1 MKKSLPEKNTMPRAE
16 NLWPPRR
23 IIFTVLFTA
32 VSIGINYLGSYL
44 AGLIAFPLYLDS
56 VMTMAVT
63 ALCGLVPGLICAF
76 FSNLLLCIFAH
87 TGIFFVTCHFST
99 AIIAHFIFQ
108 HERKK
113 RSKINALPDSTSIFS
128 DKNLLSADSFM
139 WAGFLSA
146 ISNSIIG
153 DTISTFRYGAN
164 TSIPQVDNAVQ
175 GIYVVIRS
183 LPVAAYIGGTITNFV
198 DKLVCAIVCLFVYR
212 LLKKFL

>member
-1 MKKSLPEKNTMPRAE
+1 MSGNLINSRLPDKNWTSP
-16 NLWPPRR
+16 R

-32 VSIGINYLGSYL
+32 ISIGINYLGSFL

-56 VMTMAVT
+56 VMTIAVT

-76 FSNLLLCIFAH
+76 GSNLLLSIFAH
-87 TGIFFVTCHFST
+87 TGIFFSACHLST
-99 AIIAHFIFQ
+99 ALITWMVFRT
-108 HERKK
+108 ERKNHPNEK
-113 RSKINALPDSTSIFS
+113 
-128 DKNLLSADSFM
+128 LLSADSFM
-139 WAGFLSA
+139 WAGFLAA

-153 DTISTFRYGAN
+153 DTISTFVYGAN

-198 DKLVCAIVCLFVYR
+198 DKLVSATICLFIYR
-212 LLKKFL
+212 SVKIIQVKHS

>member
-1 MKKSLPEKNTMPRAE
+1 MSE
-16 NLWPPRR
+16 NLTDKLTSKKWPFRK

-32 VSIGINYLGSYL
+32 ISIGINYLGSFL

-56 VMTMAVT
+56 VMTIAVT

-76 FSNLLLCIFAH
+76 CSNLLLSIFAH
-87 TGIFFVTCHFST
+87 TGIFFSACHLST
-99 AIIAHFIFQ
+99 ALIAWLVFRT
-108 HERKK
+108 ERKNHPNEK
-113 RSKINALPDSTSIFS
+113 
-128 DKNLLSADSFM
+128 LLSADSFM
-139 WAGFLSA
+139 WAGFLAA

-153 DTISTFRYGAN
+153 DTISTFVYGAN

-198 DKLVCAIVCLFVYR
+198 DKLVCAMICLFIYR
-212 LLKKFL
+212 GIKKIQVKHS

>member
-1 MKKSLPEKNTMPRAE
+1 MSE
-16 NLWPPRR
+16 NLTDKLTSKKWTSRR

-32 VSIGINYLGSYL
+32 ISIGINYLGSFL

-56 VMTMAVT
+56 VMTIAVT

-76 FSNLLLCIFAH
+76 GSNLLLFIFAH
-87 TGIFFVTCHFST
+87 TGIFFSACHLST
-99 AIIAHFIFQ
+99 ALIAWMVFRT
-108 HERKK
+108 ERKNHPNEK
-113 RSKINALPDSTSIFS
+113 
-128 DKNLLSADSFM
+128 LLSADSLM
-139 WAGFLSA
+139 WAGFLGA

-153 DTISTFRYGAN
+153 DTISTFVYGAN

-198 DKLVCAIVCLFVYR
+198 DKLVSATVCLFIYR
-212 LLKKFL
+212 GIKKIQVKHS

>member
-1 MKKSLPEKNTMPRAE
+1 MSE
-16 NLWPPRR
+16 NLTDKLTSKKWTSRR

-32 VSIGINYLGSYL
+32 ISIGINYLGSFL

-56 VMTMAVT
+56 VMTIAVT

-76 FSNLLLCIFAH
+76 CSNLLLSIFAH
-87 TGIFFVTCHFST
+87 TGIFFSACHLST
-99 AIIAHFIFQ
+99 ALIAWMVFRS
-108 HERKK
+108 ERKNHPNEK
-113 RSKINALPDSTSIFS
+113 
-128 DKNLLSADSFM
+128 LLSADSFM
-139 WAGFLSA
+139 WAGFLGA

-153 DTISTFRYGAN
+153 DTISTFVYGAN

-198 DKLVCAIVCLFVYR
+198 DKLVSAMICLFIYR
-212 LLKKFL
+212 GVKIIQVKHS

>member
-1 MKKSLPEKNTMPRAE
+1 MPDKNWT
-16 NLWPPRR
+16 PRR

-32 VSIGINYLGSYL
+32 ISIGINYLGSFL

-56 VMTMAVT
+56 VMTIAVT

-76 FSNLLLCIFAH
+76 CSNLLLSIFAH
-87 TGIFFVTCHFST
+87 TGIFFSACHLST
-99 AIIAHFIFQ
+99 ALIAWLVFRT
-108 HERKK
+108 ERKNHPNEK
-113 RSKINALPDSTSIFS
+113 
-128 DKNLLSADSFM
+128 LLSADSFM
-139 WAGFLSA
+139 WAGFLGA

-153 DTISTFRYGAN
+153 DTISTFVYGAN

-198 DKLVCAIVCLFVYR
+198 DKLVSATVCLFIYR
-212 LLKKFL
+212 GIKKIQVKHS

>member
-1 MKKSLPEKNTMPRAE
+1 MSE
-16 NLWPPRR
+16 NLTDKLTSKKWTSRR

-32 VSIGINYLGSYL
+32 ISIGINYLGSFL

-56 VMTMAVT
+56 VMTIAVT

-76 FSNLLLCIFAH
+76 CSNLLLSIFAH
-87 TGIFFVTCHFST
+87 TGIFFSACHLST
-99 AIIAHFIFQ
+99 ALITWMVFRT
-108 HERKK
+108 ERKNHPNEK
-113 RSKINALPDSTSIFS
+113 
-128 DKNLLSADSFM
+128 LLSADSFM
-139 WAGFLSA
+139 WAGFLAA

-153 DTISTFRYGAN
+153 DTISTFVYGAN

-198 DKLVCAIVCLFVYR
+198 DKLVCAMICLFIYR
-212 LLKKFL
+212 GIKKIQVKHS

>member
-1 MKKSLPEKNTMPRAE
+1 MSGNLINSRLPDKNWT
-16 NLWPPRR
+16 PRR

-32 VSIGINYLGSYL
+32 VSIGINYLGSFL

-56 VMTMAVT
+56 VMTIAVT

-76 FSNLLLCIFAH
+76 GSNLLLFIFAH
-87 TGIFFVTCHFST
+87 TGIFFSACHLST
-99 AIIAHFIFQ
+99 ALIAWLIFRS
-108 HERKK
+108 ERKNHPNEK
-113 RSKINALPDSTSIFS
+113 
-128 DKNLLSADSFM
+128 LLSADSFM
-139 WAGFLSA
+139 WVGFLAA

-153 DTISTFRYGAN
+153 DTISTFVYGAN

-198 DKLVCAIVCLFVYR
+198 DKLVCATICLFIYR
-212 LLKKFL
+212 FVKKVFSDLPSF

>member
-1 MKKSLPEKNTMPRAE
+1 MSE
-16 NLWPPRR
+16 NLTDKLTSQKWTSHR

-32 VSIGINYLGSYL
+32 ISIGINYLGSFL

-56 VMTMAVT
+56 IMTIAVV

-76 FSNLLLCIFAH
+76 GSNLLLSIFTH
-87 TGIFFVTCHFST
+87 TGIFFATCHLST
-99 AIIAHFIFQ
+99 ALIAWMVFRT
-108 HERKK
+108 ERKNHPK
-113 RSKINALPDSTSIFS
+113 EK
-128 DKNLLSADSFM
+128 LLSADSFM
-139 WAGFLSA
+139 WAGFLAA

-153 DTISTFRYGAN
+153 DTISTFVYGAN

-198 DKLVCAIVCLFVYR
+198 DKLVSATVCVFIYR
-212 LLKKFL
+212 GVKIIQVKHS

>member
-1 MKKSLPEKNTMPRAE
+1 MSEKLNNMWSPKNWTPRH
-16 NLWPPRR
+16 

-32 VSIGINYLGSYL
+32 LSIGINYLGSFL

-56 VMTMAVT
+56 VMTIAVT

-76 FSNLLLCIFAH
+76 CSNLLLSIFAH
-87 TGIFFVTCHFST
+87 TGIFFSACHLST
-99 AIIAHFIFQ
+99 ALIAWMVFRT
-108 HERKK
+108 ERKNHPNEK
-113 RSKINALPDSTSIFS
+113 
-128 DKNLLSADSFM
+128 LLSADSFM
-139 WAGFLSA
+139 WAGFLAA

-153 DTISTFRYGAN
+153 DTISTFVYGAN

-198 DKLVCAIVCLFVYR
+198 DKLVSATICLFIYR
-212 LLKKFL
+212 FVKKVFSDLPSF

>member
-1 MKKSLPEKNTMPRAE
+1 MSE
-16 NLWPPRR
+16 NLTDKLTSKKWPFRK

-32 VSIGINYLGSYL
+32 ISIGINYLGSFL

-56 VMTMAVT
+56 VMTIAVT

-76 FSNLLLCIFAH
+76 CSNLLLSIFAH
-87 TGIFFVTCHFST
+87 TGIFFSACHLST
-99 AIIAHFIFQ
+99 ALIAWLVFRT
-108 HERKK
+108 ERKNHPNEK
-113 RSKINALPDSTSIFS
+113 
-128 DKNLLSADSFM
+128 LLSADSFM
-139 WAGFLSA
+139 WAGFLGA

-153 DTISTFRYGAN
+153 DTISTFVYGAN

-198 DKLVCAIVCLFVYR
+198 DKLVSATVCLFIYR
-212 LLKKFL
+212 GIKKIQVKHS

>member
-1 MKKSLPEKNTMPRAE
+1 MSGNLNNRLPDKNWT
-16 NLWPPRR
+16 PRR

-32 VSIGINYLGSYL
+32 VSIGINYLGSFL

-56 VMTMAVT
+56 VMTIAVT

-76 FSNLLLCIFAH
+76 GSNLLLSIFAH
-87 TGIFFVTCHFST
+87 TGIFFSACHLST
-99 AIIAHFIFQ
+99 ALIAWLIFRS
-108 HERKK
+108 ERKK
-113 RSKINALPDSTSIFS
+113 YPNEK
-128 DKNLLSADSFM
+128 LLSADSFM
-139 WAGFLSA
+139 WAGFLAA

-153 DTISTFRYGAN
+153 DTISTFVYGAN

-198 DKLVCAIVCLFVYR
+198 DKLVSATICLFIYR
-212 LLKKFL
+212 FVKKVFSDLP

>member
-1 MKKSLPEKNTMPRAE
+1 MSEKLNNMWSPKNWTPRH
-16 NLWPPRR
+16 

-32 VSIGINYLGSYL
+32 LSIGINYLGSFL

-56 VMTMAVT
+56 VMTIAVT

-76 FSNLLLCIFAH
+76 CSNLLLSIFAH
-87 TGIFFVTCHFST
+87 TGIFFSACHLST
-99 AIIAHFIFQ
+99 ALIAWLVFRT
-108 HERKK
+108 ERKNHPNE
-113 RSKINALPDSTSIFS
+113 R
-128 DKNLLSADSFM
+128 LLSADSFM
-139 WAGFLSA
+139 WAGFLGA

-153 DTISTFRYGAN
+153 DTISTFVYGAN

-198 DKLVCAIVCLFVYR
+198 DKLVSATVCLFIYR
-212 LLKKFL
+212 GIKKIQVKHS

>member
-1 MKKSLPEKNTMPRAE
+1 MMNKNWA
-16 NLWPPRR
+16 PRR

-32 VSIGINYLGSYL
+32 ISIGINYLGSFL

-56 VMTMAVT
+56 VMTIAVT

-76 FSNLLLCIFAH
+76 CSNLLLFIFAH
-87 TGIFFVTCHFST
+87 TGIFFSACHLST
-99 AIIAHFIFQ
+99 ALITWLVFRS
-108 HERKK
+108 ERKNHPNEK
-113 RSKINALPDSTSIFS
+113 
-128 DKNLLSADSFM
+128 LLSSGSFM
-139 WAGFLSA
+139 WAGFLAA

-153 DTISTFRYGAN
+153 DTISTFVYGAN

-198 DKLVCAIVCLFVYR
+198 DKLVSATICLFIYR
-212 LLKKFL
+212 FVKKVFSDLPSF